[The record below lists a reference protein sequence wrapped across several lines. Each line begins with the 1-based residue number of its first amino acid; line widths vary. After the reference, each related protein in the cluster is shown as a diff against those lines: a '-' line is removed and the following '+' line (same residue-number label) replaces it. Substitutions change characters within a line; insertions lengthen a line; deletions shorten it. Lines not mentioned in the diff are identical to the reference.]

1 MQSTTRVARRSGG
14 LGDRSGSWPLWPR
27 WLLWASLGVFALGLL
42 LPASPAGSPVPG
54 WLAIIRDWVPVLVC
68 WLAASRVGFRRV
80 QVTLAAAALTAFALG
95 NSSYSAATSS
105 GMDSQFPSTAVVG
118 YLAFYVLMLAALAAL
133 VLRQLGGRP
142 SSVLVDSAVGSLG
155 AAAVLAVLLSPILDS
170 AARGAP
176 SAAAVVGVAYPLL
189 AMALV
194 AAVVGIAVAPGLQL
208 GHGWLLLL
216 CGLLVFTAADVAFVL
231 MELGGET
238 ALGAALGG
246 GRALGL
252 VLVATWVDGSVRSA
266 GTVSRRVTGAWT
278 LMAPAFATVAALGVL
293 VVGTQ
298 VPVSATAIALAGVT
312 LVVAAV
318 RTHLA
323 FHELVKM
330 GDLRRQALT
339 DDLTG
344 LPNRRALY
352 ADVPERLAARRPAAL
367 LLLDLDRFKEVN
379 DSLGHD
385 VGDRLL
391 IQVGERLSA
400 QLRTGDL
407 LARLGGDEFAV
418 FLDNARRDQAVAVAA
433 KLRAALA
440 ESFTLEGIA
449 LQADVS
455 IGIALSP
462 DQGDDLKVLLRKA
475 DMAMYKAKAARSGH
489 HVYVSVDNS
498 HGDERLRTLQELR
511 VALRD
516 NHLVLHYQPKI
527 DLTSG
532 AVHGVEALVRW
543 RHPVRGLLYPEAFLV
558 LVEEA
563 GLMHWMTEVVLEKA
577 LDQAA
582 VWRAAG
588 QPLTVAVNL
597 SASSL
602 VDADLPQ
609 RIIAMVAA
617 RGLPTS
623 ALMLEI
629 TEEFLMADRE
639 RARAILTELSAG
651 GIRLAVDD
659 FGTGYSSLA
668 YLRDLPID
676 ELKLDRSFVI
686 PMAGDRRAAALVAST
701 IHLAHSLGLRM
712 VAEGVEDATAYDAL
726 VSHGCDH
733 AQGFFLSKALP
744 VEILDDWL
752 EDRRLQALDTPN
764 SAASPAQFGI
774 PGPSARATIEAQ
786 TRATV

>member
-1 MQSTTRVARRSGG
+1 MQSTMRVARRSG
-14 LGDRSGSWPLWPR
+14 DAWPLWA
-27 WLLWASLGVFALGLL
+27 LWAALGVFTVGFL
-42 LPASPAGSPVPG
+42 LPGGEGSSPAQG
-54 WLAIIRDWVPVLVC
+54 WLSLLCDWVPVAVC
-68 WLAASRVGFRRV
+68 WVAASRVGFRSL
-80 QVTLAAAALTAFALG
+80 QVMLAATAVTVFALAD
-95 NSSYSAATSS
+95 SYTVAATATGMELPFPSAA
-105 GMDSQFPSTAVVG
+105 DVG
-118 YLAFYVLMLAALAAL
+118 YLLFYLLMLAALLAL
-133 VLRQLGGRP
+133 VRSQLRGLA
-142 SSVLVDSAVGSLG
+142 SSVLLDSAVGALG

-170 AARGAP
+170 AAGDSSSVAT
-176 SAAAVVGVAYPLL
+176 VVGVAYPLL
-189 AMALV
+189 DLALV
-194 AAVVGIAVAPGLQL
+194 AAAVGVAAAPGLRL
-208 GHGWLLLL
+208 GRRWVLLI
-216 CGLLVFTAADVAFVL
+216 CGLLIFAASDVTLAL
-231 MELGGET
+231 MDLGSASVAGT
-238 ALGAALGG
+238 ALNAAWT
-246 GRALGL
+246 LGL
-252 VLVATWVDGSVRSA
+252 AFVATWVDGATRPAPVA
-266 GTVSRRVTGAWT
+266 SRGLKGVWG
-278 LMAPAFATVAALGVL
+278 LLVPAAATAAALGVL
-293 VVGTQ
+293 ILGTQ
-298 VPVSATAIALAGVT
+298 LPVSALAVALAGAT
-312 LVVAAV
+312 LVLAVV
-318 RTHLA
+318 RTQLA
-323 FHELVKM
+323 FRQLVKM
-330 GDLRRQALT
+330 ADLRRQALT

-344 LPNRRALY
+344 LPNRRSLY
-352 ADVPERLAARRPAAL
+352 ADVPERLAARQDGPSAL

-391 IQVGERLSA
+391 VQVGVRLSA
-400 QLRTGDL
+400 HLRGRDL

-418 FLDNARRDQAVAVAA
+418 FLDNAGRDQAVAVAL

-449 LQADVS
+449 LQVDVS

-489 HVYVSVDNS
+489 HVYMSVDNS
-498 HGDERLRTLQELR
+498 HGDDRLRTLEELR
-511 VALRD
+511 IALRD
-516 NHLVLHYQPKI
+516 DQLVLHYQPKI
-527 DLTSG
+527 DLTTG
-532 AVHGVEALVRW
+532 IVNGVEALVRW
-543 RHPVRGLLYPEAFLV
+543 KHPARGLLYPEAFLV

-582 VWRAAG
+582 VWAADG
-588 QPLTVAVNL
+588 RPMTVAVNL

-609 RIIAMVAA
+609 RVIGMIAA
-617 RGLPTS
+617 RRLPSS

-686 PMAGDRRAAALVAST
+686 PMGDDLRAAALVSST

-712 VAEGVEDATAYDAL
+712 VAEGVEDADAYDAL
-726 VSHGCDH
+726 VQQGCDH
-733 AQGFFLSKALP
+733 AQGYFLSKALP
-744 VEILDDWL
+744 AEVLDEWM
-752 EDRRLQALDTPN
+752 EHRRLESLP
-764 SAASPAQFGI
+764 
-774 PGPSARATIEAQ
+774 
-786 TRATV
+786 V

>member
-1 MQSTTRVARRSGG
+1 MESKERVARPSGDAG
-14 LGDRSGSWPLWPR
+14 NARAWPLWA
-27 WLLWASLGVFALGLL
+27 LWVALGIFTIGLL
-42 LPASPAGSPVPG
+42 IPGRESSPVHG
-54 WLAIIRDWVPVLVC
+54 WLSLLCDWVPVAVC
-68 WLAASRVGFRRV
+68 WVAASRVRFRSL
-80 QVTLAAAALTAFALG
+80 QVSLAATAVTMFALG
-95 NSSYSAATSS
+95 DSYYVAVTTSGMKLPFPSAA
-105 GMDSQFPSTAVVG
+105 DIG
-118 YLAFYVLMLAALAAL
+118 YLLFYVLMLAALAAL
-133 VLRQLGGRP
+133 VRRQLQGLP
-142 SSVLVDSAVGSLG
+142 SSVLLDSAVGSLG
-155 AAAVLAVLLSPILDS
+155 AAAVLAVLLSPILES
-170 AARGAP
+170 AIGGSP
-176 SAAAVVGVAYPLL
+176 SIATVVGVAYPLL
-189 AMALV
+189 DLVLV
-194 AAVVGIAVAPGLQL
+194 AAAVGVAVAPGLQL
-208 GHGWLLLL
+208 GRGWVLLI
-216 CGLLVFTAADVAFVL
+216 CGLLVFATADVAFAL
-231 MELGGET
+231 MDIGDDTAWAT
-238 ALGAALGG
+238 ALAA

-252 VLVATWVDGSVRSA
+252 AFVATWVDGSMRQSVSA
-266 GTVSRRVTGAWT
+266 DRGLKGVWALVVPA
-278 LMAPAFATVAALGVL
+278 MATAAALGVL
-293 VVGTQ
+293 IMGTR
-298 VPVSATAIALAGVT
+298 VPVSALAVALAAVT

-318 RTHLA
+318 RTQLA
-323 FHELVKM
+323 FRQLVKM
-330 GDLRRQALT
+330 ADLRRQALT

-352 ADVPERLAARRPAAL
+352 ADVPDRLAIRPSRPSAL

-391 IQVGERLSA
+391 IQVGARLSA
-400 QLRTGDL
+400 HLRSGDL

-418 FLDNARRDQAVAVAA
+418 FLDNARRDQAVAVAV

-475 DMAMYKAKAARSGH
+475 DMAMYKAKGARSGH
-489 HVYVSVDNS
+489 HVYMSIDNS
-498 HGDERLRTLQELR
+498 HGDERLRTLEELR
-511 VALRD
+511 IALRD
-516 NHLVLHYQPKI
+516 DQLVLHYQPKI
-527 DLTSG
+527 DLTTG
-532 AVHGVEALVRW
+532 AVTGVEALVRW
-543 RHPVRGLLYPEAFLV
+543 RHPTRGLLYPEAFLI

-582 VWRAAG
+582 IWDAAG
-588 QPLTVAVNL
+588 QPMTVAVNL

-609 RIIAMVAA
+609 RISAMISA
-617 RGLPTS
+617 RGLQAS

-639 RARAILTELSAG
+639 RARAILSELSAS

-686 PMAGDRRAAALVAST
+686 PMADDRKAAALVSST

-712 VAEGVEDATAYDAL
+712 VAEGVEDAEAYDAL
-726 VSHGCDH
+726 VLQGCDH
-733 AQGFFLSKALP
+733 AQGFYLSKALP
-744 VEILDDWL
+744 AEVLDDWL
-752 EDRRLQALDTPN
+752 ESRRLDALV
-764 SAASPAQFGI
+764 G
-774 PGPSARATIEAQ
+774 
-786 TRATV
+786 

>member
-1 MQSTTRVARRSGG
+1 MQVARRSGG
-14 LGDRSGSWPLWPR
+14 RGDRSGAWPLWA
-27 WLLWASLGVFALGLL
+27 LWAALGLFTVGLL
-42 LPASPAGSPVPG
+42 LPGAEAGSPAQV
-54 WLAIIRDWVPVLVC
+54 WLSLLCDWVPVAVC
-68 WLAASRVGFRRV
+68 WVAASRVGFRSL
-80 QVTLAAAALTAFALG
+80 QVILAATAVTAFALAD
-95 NSSYSAATSS
+95 SYTVAATATGSELPFPSAA
-105 GMDSQFPSTAVVG
+105 DAG
-118 YLAFYVLMLAALAAL
+118 YLLFYVLMLAALLAL
-133 VLRQLGGRP
+133 VRSQLGGLA
-142 SSVLVDSAVGSLG
+142 SSVLLDSAVGALG
-155 AAAVLAVLLSPILDS
+155 TAAVLAVLLSPILDS
-170 AARGAP
+170 AAGGSP
-176 SAAAVVGVAYPLL
+176 SVATVVGVAYPLL
-189 AMALV
+189 DLALV
-194 AAVVGIAVAPGLQL
+194 AAAVGVAAAPGLRL
-208 GHGWLLLL
+208 GRRWVLLIGGFLI
-216 CGLLVFTAADVAFVL
+216 FAASDVVL
-231 MELGGET
+231 ALIGRGAGYRLET
-238 ALGAALGG
+238 MLDAAWT
-246 GRALGL
+246 LGL
-252 VLVATWVDGSVRSA
+252 ALVATWVDGATRPA
-266 GTVSRRVTGAWT
+266 GAGSRGLKGAWG
-278 LMAPAFATVAALGVL
+278 LLVPAAATAAALGVL
-293 VVGTQ
+293 ILGTRL
-298 VPVSATAIALAGVT
+298 PVSALAVALAGGT
-312 LVVAAV
+312 LVLAVV
-318 RTHLA
+318 RTQLA
-323 FHELVKM
+323 FRQLVKM
-330 GDLRRQALT
+330 ADLRRQALT

-352 ADVPERLAARRPAAL
+352 ADVPERLASRQDGHSAL

-391 IQVGERLSA
+391 VQVGVRLSTH
-400 QLRTGDL
+400 LRGRDL

-418 FLDNARRDQAVAVAA
+418 FLDNAGRDQAVAVAV

-449 LQADVS
+449 LQVDVS

-489 HVYVSVDNS
+489 HIYMSVDNS
-498 HGDERLRTLQELR
+498 HGDDRLRTLEELR
-511 VALRD
+511 IALRD
-516 NHLVLHYQPKI
+516 DQLVLHYQPKI
-527 DLTSG
+527 DLTTG
-532 AVHGVEALVRW
+532 TVHGVEALVRW
-543 RHPVRGLLYPEAFLV
+543 KHPARGLLYPEAFLV

-582 VWRAAG
+582 VWEAEGR
-588 QPLTVAVNL
+588 PMTVAVNL

-609 RIIAMVAA
+609 RVIGMIAA
-617 RGLPTS
+617 RRLPAS

-686 PMAGDRRAAALVAST
+686 PMADDLRAAALVSST

-712 VAEGVEDATAYDAL
+712 VAEGVEDADAYDAL
-726 VSHGCDH
+726 VRQGCDH

-744 VEILDDWL
+744 ADVLDEWL
-752 EDRRLQALDTPN
+752 EHRRLESLP
-764 SAASPAQFGI
+764 
-774 PGPSARATIEAQ
+774 
-786 TRATV
+786 V